1 MLLLKDYLKT
11 LEILELS
18 MQVHQQR
25 MYGKSYA
32 MSKYS
37 MEQLEHNN
45 SAVRFTTFTDI
56 ARNTC

>member
-1 MLLLKDYLKT
+1 
-11 LEILELS
+11 

-25 MYGKSYA
+25 MKSPEKSYA

-45 SAVRFTTFTDI
+45 SVGLRFTTVYGLN
-56 ARNTC
+56 ARKEMLILKY